1 MDFSNIQNT
10 PKKNQSLVGG
20 AFIMGILSLISAFT
34 CISFLAPVFGGL
46 GILFALLSKGKE
58 ETMEKKAKQGLIL
71 SSVSLIATTVFMI
84 GTFVF
89 TFATL
94 SQYEPDELHDYLN
107 EAYEETYG
115 QSFDELYE
123 EIYGED
129 FGEIYEDMYKD
140 IYGEMQ

>member
-1 MDFSNIQNT
+1 MDFSNMQNT
-10 PKKNQSLVGG
+10 PKKNQGLVSG
-20 AFIMGILSLISAFT
+20 AFIMGILSIISAFT
-34 CISFLAPVFGGL
+34 CLSFFAPIFGGL

-58 ETMEKKAKQGLIL
+58 DVMEKKAKNGLIM
-71 SSVSLIATTVFMI
+71 SAVSLVATVALTIAS
-84 GTFVF
+84 FVF
-89 TFATL
+89 TFATM

-129 FGEIYEDMYKD
+129 FGEIYEDTFKD
-140 IYGEMQ
+140 LYGDM

>member
-1 MDFSNIQNT
+1 MDFSNMQNA
-10 PKKNQSLVGG
+10 PKKNQALVHSS
-20 AFIMGILSLISAFT
+20 FVMGILSIISAFT
-34 CISFLAPVFGGL
+34 CLSFLAPVFGGL

-58 ETMEKKAKQGLIL
+58 DAMEKKAKHGLIM
-71 SSVSLIATTVFMI
+71 SAISTIATVVI
-84 GTFVF
+84 VAGTFIF

-129 FGEIYEDMYKD
+129 FGEIYEDMYKNL
-140 IYGEMQ
+140 YGEQ

>member
-10 PKKNQSLVGG
+10 PKKNQALVSG
-20 AFIMGILSLISAFT
+20 AFIMGIISLISAFT
-34 CISFLAPVFGGL
+34 CFCFLAPVFGGL

-58 ETMEKKAKQGLIL
+58 EILEKKAKQGLIL
-71 SSVSLIATTVFMI
+71 SAVSLGAIVVLMAGTVI
-84 GTFVF
+84 F
-89 TFATL
+89 TLITM

-129 FGEIYEDMYKD
+129 FGEIYEDIYKD
-140 IYGEMQ
+140 IYGEM

>member
-10 PKKNQSLVGG
+10 QKKNQALVSG
-20 AFIMGILSLISAFT
+20 AFIMGIISLISAFT
-34 CISFLAPVFGGL
+34 CFSFLAPVFGGL

-58 ETMEKKAKQGLIL
+58 EILEKKAKQGLIL
-71 SSVSLIATTVFMI
+71 SAVSLGATVVLMVGTVI
-84 GTFVF
+84 F
-89 TFATL
+89 TLITM

-115 QSFDELYE
+115 QSFDEFYE
-123 EIYGED
+123 EIYGKD

-140 IYGEMQ
+140 IYGEM

>member
-1 MDFSNIQNT
+1 MEYSNMQNT
-10 PKKNQSLVGG
+10 PKKNQALVSG
-20 AFIMGILSLISAFT
+20 AFIMGIISLISAFT
-34 CISFLAPVFGGL
+34 CFSFLAPVFGGL

-58 ETMEKKAKQGLIL
+58 EILEKKAKQGLIL
-71 SSVSLIATTVFMI
+71 SAVSLGATVVLMVGTVI
-84 GTFVF
+84 F
-89 TFATL
+89 TLITM

-140 IYGEMQ
+140 IYGEM

>member
-10 PKKNQSLVGG
+10 PKKNQALVSS

-58 ETMEKKAKQGLIL
+58 ETMEKKAKQGLIF
-71 SSVSLIATTVFMI
+71 SAVSLIATVVFMI
-84 GTFVF
+84 GTFIF

-115 QSFDELYE
+115 KSFDELYE
-123 EIYGED
+123 DIYGED
-129 FGEIYEDMYKD
+129 FGELYEDMYKD
-140 IYGEMQ
+140 IYGEM

>member
-1 MDFSNIQNT
+1 MDFSTIQNT
-10 PKKNQSLVGG
+10 PKKNQALVRG
-20 AFIMGILSLISAFT
+20 AFIMGIISLVCAFT
-34 CISFLAPVFGGL
+34 CFSFLAPVFGGL
-46 GILFALLSKGKE
+46 GVLFALLSKGKE
-58 ETMEKKAKQGLIL
+58 EVLEKKAKTGLIL
-71 SSVSLIATTVFMI
+71 SAVSLIATVAFMAF
-84 GTFVF
+84 TFIF

-140 IYGEMQ
+140 LYGEM

>member
-1 MDFSNIQNT
+1 MDFSNMQNT
-10 PKKNQSLVGG
+10 PKKNQALIGG
-20 AFIMGILSLISAFT
+20 AFIMGIISLISAFT
-34 CISFLAPVFGGL
+34 CFSFLAPVFGGL

-71 SSVSLIATTVFMI
+71 SAVSLITTVVLMA
-84 GTFVF
+84 GTVIF
-89 TFATL
+89 TLVTM

-140 IYGEMQ
+140 IYGEM

>member
-1 MDFSNIQNT
+1 MDFSNMQNAQ
-10 PKKNQSLVGG
+10 KKNQALVHSS
-20 AFIMGILSLISAFT
+20 FVMGILSIISAFT
-34 CISFLAPVFGGL
+34 CLSFLAPVFGGL

-58 ETMEKKAKQGLIL
+58 DAMEKKAKYGLIM
-71 SSVSLIATTVFMI
+71 SVISTIAIVVI
-84 GTFVF
+84 VAGTFIF
-89 TFATL
+89 TFATM

-140 IYGEMQ
+140 LYGEQ